1 MKLEKNRLIQE
12 SEEYREKYE
21 SQKSEKDQLQ
31 EKCDM
36 LEMEIRDFEKERE
49 LAAKRFSSEMKEIR
63 ETMAKEIK
71 VRTKLQE

>member
-1 MKLEKNRLIQE
+1 
-12 SEEYREKYE
+12 
-21 SQKSEKDQLQ
+21 
-31 EKCDM
+31 M